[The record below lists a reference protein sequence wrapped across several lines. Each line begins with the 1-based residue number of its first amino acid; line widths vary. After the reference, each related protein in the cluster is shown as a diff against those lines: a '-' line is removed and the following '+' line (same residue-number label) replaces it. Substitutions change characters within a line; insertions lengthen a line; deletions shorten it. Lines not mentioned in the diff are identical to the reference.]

1 MVRRV
6 LSDNEEEED
15 SGARSGPLDDRS
27 NKVYSVIG
35 AGVRRLTA
43 STEACSN
50 QPRGTRSEA
59 RKCRQRA

>member
-27 NKVYSVIG
+27 NKVYSVI
-35 AGVRRLTA
+35 
-43 STEACSN
+43 
-50 QPRGTRSEA
+50 
-59 RKCRQRA
+59 